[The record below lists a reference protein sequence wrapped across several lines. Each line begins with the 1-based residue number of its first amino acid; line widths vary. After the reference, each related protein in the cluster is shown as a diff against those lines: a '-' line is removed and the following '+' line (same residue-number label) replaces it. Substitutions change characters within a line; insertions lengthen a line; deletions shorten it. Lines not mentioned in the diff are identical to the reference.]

1 MLAIHRWIWYF
12 ASSTD
17 ILFIS
22 EFYKFK
28 FNPLPYPTQLK
39 KIVDISHCMFVH
51 PYKVDQV
58 DQHLSKSIFCMEV
71 LLVAIISLWGFLLVC
86 QLSPLEGFYY
96 HVMCDVINVKKINNS
111 VEEKKHHILKI
122 TNLDYMHVR
131 YCTLQ
136 CTDWIKIK
144 HYVFTC

>member
-71 LLVAIISLWGFLLVC
+71 LLVAIISLWGFLLLC

-96 HVMCDVINVKKINNS
+96 HVMCDVINVKRINNS
-111 VEEKKHHILKI
+111 VEKTKHHTLKI

-136 CTDWIKIK
+136 CTD
-144 HYVFTC
+144 